1 MAMDLPR
8 LDETLPEPLYEQL
21 AQAIR
26 EAIRTGRLAGGTA
39 MPSLRQFAQ
48 RLGLGLITVQTAYQR
63 LAEEGYLQ
71 ARPRRGYFVARLLES
86 PAQALPADPAPPGA
100 GPDEPAA
107 RATVVPRP
115 AWLYDF
121 TYEGV
126 DPASFPCKDW
136 SRLTRQLLAAR
147 PAFLSQPPPP
157 GGLPQLTQALA
168 AYLAQARG
176 VRCQPEQIII
186 SSGSDA
192 LLSLLLRLLPPEACR
207 CFGVENP
214 GYNPV
219 AEQVAA
225 QGLPLLP
232 LPVRREAGGIDYRAL
247 LESPVTCLSI
257 TPTHQFPT
265 GAIMPVTLR
274 YKLLDWLA
282 RQPARYILE
291 DDYDS
296 ELKYVGRAIPALKSL
311 PGSERVVYL
320 GSFGKCISPGLRLSY
335 MVLPQSLQQ
344 RLPQLKPGLRCPVPV
359 LEQAVMAAFLT
370 SPAFDRQ
377 LAENRKRYRAKRNFM
392 VQAVR
397 AWGRGRCR
405 ITGAEAGLHLLLEID
420 SRWTAPQLCRKAARQ
435 GIRVYPLEQF
445 CRESALP
452 LPQSR
457 PCLLL
462 GYAQISETSLKEGLR
477 RLLSLILASPAG
489 PAAD

>member
-1 MAMDLPR
+1 MDLPR

-26 EAIRTGRLAGGTA
+26 EAIRNGELAGGSA
-39 MPSLRQFAQ
+39 MPSLRQLAQ

-63 LAEEGYLQ
+63 LSEEGYLLAQ
-71 ARPRRGYFVARLLES
+71 PRRGYFVARLQAPPS
-86 PAQALPADPAPPGA
+86 PAFPTAWQQAGAGADLSAGLLPAAPQPS
-100 GPDEPAA
+100 
-107 RATVVPRP
+107 
-115 AWLYDF
+115 WLYDF

-126 DPASFPCKDW
+126 DPASFPYKDW
-136 SRLTRQLLAAR
+136 SRLTRQILAAR
-147 PAFLSQPPPP
+147 PAFLSQPPPS
-157 GGLPQLTQALA
+157 GGLPQLNQALA

-192 LLSLLLRLLPPEACR
+192 LLNLLLRLLPPEACR

-225 QGLPLLP
+225 QGLPRRS
-232 LPVRREAGGIDYRAL
+232 LPVRREAGGIDYQAL
-247 LESPVTCLSI
+247 IESPVTCLSI

-282 RQPARYILE
+282 RQPERYILE

-320 GSFGKCISPGLRLSY
+320 GSFGKSVSPGLRLSY
-335 MVLPQSLQQ
+335 MVLPRTLQQ
-344 RLPQLKPGLRCPVPV
+344 RLPQIRPALRCPVPV

-377 LAENRKRYRAKRNFM
+377 LAENRKRYRAKRNFL

-397 AWGRGRCR
+397 AWGHGRCR
-405 ITGAEAGLHLLLEID
+405 IIGAEAGLHLLLEID
-420 SRWTAPQLCRKAARQ
+420 SGWTAPQLCRQAASL

-445 CRESALP
+445 CQERDLP
-452 LPQSR
+452 WPWSR

-462 GYAQISETSLKEGLR
+462 GYARISEAGLKDGLR
-477 RLLSLILASPAG
+477 LLLNLILSSPAG
-489 PAAD
+489 TDPE